1 MMIPRVF
8 PKMSTVRL
16 AAASLLAFAC
26 ASPFATRAADAEAP
40 LLNPL
45 FQDHAILQRDQP
57 TRVWG
62 DAKAGD
68 RVTVTF
74 AGKKVT
80 AKADAK
86 GHWETSL
93 PASPAGGPYVLTAKT
108 GGGHEQTISDVL
120 VGDVWLCSGQSN
132 MVLQVKRSLDA
143 RAEVQN
149 ASNDRIRMLTVDN
162 VSSVTPLDSIP
173 ATDHWLKTTPENV
186 PEFSAACYFFAR
198 ELQKTVDVPMGLVV
212 AAWGGSRIQPWMSAQ
227 ALRKVGGYD
236 APLDLL
242 ELYAKDRTK
251 AGEQLDAQW
260 RAWWHSRPGVAA
272 SDEPWNPAHITQEGW
287 QPAPL
292 DKGAWQRWGK
302 PELANFTG
310 TVWYRTVVT
319 LTAAQAAQAATLHL
333 STVNEADQ
341 TWVNGRWVGT
351 TYGGDPRSYAIPSG
365 VLHEGENPVAIN
377 VLNTYRDGGLYG
389 DASQRALHLADG
401 GTVSLADHWQY
412 RAVPSSYG
420 PPPSVPWQSTQG
432 LSTIYNGMIAPLGD
446 FTFRGALWYQ
456 GESNTSDPSHYQ
468 ALLEALRSDFRA
480 RFGAQLPL
488 LIVQLAGYGA
498 APTHPQ
504 ESGTAGIREAQRL
517 AADDDARSA
526 LAVTVD
532 IGERTDIHPANKQ
545 ELGRRLAR
553 AARHVIYGD
562 TGLPPSG
569 PVPASVQRDGDAVS
583 VRFKDVT
590 DALVVYGAD
599 HPVGFELCTAQEDSC
614 RYADA
619 DVHGDTV
626 TLHASL
632 PAADIAR
639 VRYCWADSPVC
650 TLYDRAGLPAGP
662 FESPVTSHRS
672 AQESRP

>member
-1 MMIPRVF
+1 MMIHRVF
-8 PKMSTVRL
+8 RRVSL
-16 AAASLLAFAC
+16 ACLTAATLAC
-26 ASPFATRAADAEAP
+26 ASPLALGAEAS

-45 FQDHAILQRDQP
+45 FQDHAVLQRDQP
-57 TRVWG
+57 NHVWG
-62 DAKAGD
+62 DASAGD
-68 RVTVTF
+68 RVTVSF
-74 AGKKVT
+74 AGKKAT
-80 AKADAK
+80 AKADAQ
-86 GHWETSL
+86 GHWEVSL
-93 PASPAGGPYVLTAKT
+93 PAVAAGGPYALAASVT
-108 GGGHEQTISDVL
+108 GGATQTINDVL

-132 MVLQVKRSLDA
+132 MVLQVKRALDA
-143 RAEVQN
+143 RSEVQN

-162 VSSVTPLDSIP
+162 VSSVTPLERIP
-173 ATDHWLKTTPENV
+173 ATDHWLKTTPETV

-212 AAWGGSRIQPWMSAQ
+212 AAWGGSRIQPWMSAG

-236 APLDLL
+236 GPLDLL
-242 ELYAKDRTK
+242 ELYAKDRQK
-251 AGEQLDAQW
+251 AGEQWDKQW
-260 RAWWHSRPGVAA
+260 RAWWHSRPGVTAD
-272 SDEPWNPAHITQEGW
+272 DEPWNPAHITQAGW
-287 QPAPL
+287 QAAPL

-310 TVWYRTVVT
+310 TVWYRTVVK

-351 TYGGDPRSYAIPSG
+351 TYGGDPRSYAISPG
-365 VLHEGENPVAIN
+365 ALHEGDNLVAIN

-389 DASQRALHLADG
+389 DAAQRALHLADG
-401 GTVSLADHWQY
+401 STVSLADGWQY
-412 RAVPSSYG
+412 RVVPSSYG

-446 FTFRGALWYQ
+446 FVFRGALWYQ
-456 GESNTSDPSHYQ
+456 GESNTSDPTHYQ
-468 ALLEALRSDFRA
+468 ALLEALRNDFRA
-480 RFGAQLPL
+480 RFGVHLPM

-498 APTHPQ
+498 PQTHPV

-517 AADDDARSA
+517 AVADDPNSA
-526 LAVTVD
+526 LAVAVD

-553 AARHVIYGD
+553 AARHLIYGEKN
-562 TGLPPSG
+562 LPPSG
-569 PVPASVQRDGDAVS
+569 PVPVSVQRDGDAVRVHFS
-583 VRFKDVT
+583 DVT
-590 DALVVYGAD
+590 DALIVYGAN
-599 HPVGFELCTAQEDSC
+599 HPAGFELCGAQTDSC

-626 TLHASL
+626 TLHADL
-632 PAADIAR
+632 PAADITR

-650 TLYDRAGLPAGP
+650 MLYDHAGLPAGP
-662 FESPVTSHRS
+662 FEMPVNRAT
-672 AQESRP
+672 QERKP

>member
-1 MMIPRVF
+1 MMPGRAL
-8 PKMSTVRL
+8 PPLSAARL
-16 AAASLLAFAC
+16 IAAMLAFAC
-26 ASPFATRAADAEAP
+26 ITPVAHAAAQEPP

-57 TRVWG
+57 NHVWG
-62 DAKAGD
+62 HAPAGE
-68 RVTVTF
+68 RVGVTF
-74 AGKKVT
+74 AGKKAT
-80 AKADAK
+80 ARADAS
-86 GHWETSL
+86 GRWETTL
-93 PASPAGGPYVLTAKT
+93 PAVAAGGPYELTAKASS
-108 GGGHEQTISDVL
+108 GAAQTISDVL

-149 ASNDRIRMLTVDN
+149 ASNDRIRMITVDN
-162 VSSVTPLDSIP
+162 VASVTPLDSIP
-173 ATDHWLKTTPENV
+173 ASDHWLKTTPETI

-212 AAWGGSRIQPWMSAQ
+212 AAWGGSRIQPWMSAP

-242 ELYAKDRTK
+242 ELYARDRQK
-251 AGEQLDAQW
+251 AGEQWDAQW
-260 RAWWHSRPGVAA
+260 RAWWHGRPGVAA
-272 SDEPWNPAHITQEGW
+272 NDEPWNPAQLTQPGW
-287 QPAPL
+287 QAAPL

-302 PELANFTG
+302 PELASFTG
-310 TVWYRTVVT
+310 TVWYRTVVK
-319 LTAAQAAQAATLHL
+319 LTAAQAAQTATLQL

-351 TYGGDPRSYAIPSG
+351 TYGGDPRSYAIPAG
-365 VLHEGENPVAIN
+365 VLHEGDNLVAIN

-389 DASQRALHLADG
+389 DPAQRALHLADG
-401 GTVSLADHWQY
+401 SSVSLADHWQY

-446 FTFRGALWYQ
+446 FVFRGALWYQ
-456 GESNTSDPSHYQ
+456 GESNTSDPTHYQ
-468 ALLEALRSDFRA
+468 ALLEALRNDFRA
-480 RFGAQLPL
+480 RFGAQLPM
-488 LIVQLAGYGA
+488 LIIQLAGYGA

-504 ESGTAGIREAQRL
+504 ESDSAAIREAQRL
-517 AADDDARSA
+517 AAADDPHSG
-526 LAVTVD
+526 LAVAVD
-532 IGERTDIHPANKQ
+532 IGERSDIHPANKQ

-553 AARHVIYGD
+553 AARHVIYGESK
-562 TGLPPSG
+562 LPPSG
-569 PVPASVQRDGDAVS
+569 PVPAAIQREGDAIS
-583 VRFKDVT
+583 VRFKDVI

-599 HPVGFELCTAQEDSC
+599 HPVGFELCGEQRDSC
-614 RYADA
+614 HYADA
-619 DVHGDTV
+619 DVRGDTV

-632 PAADIAR
+632 PAAAIAR

-650 TLYDRAGLPAGP
+650 TLYDGSGLPAGP
-662 FESPVTSHRS
+662 FELPVTSNRS

>member
-1 MMIPRVF
+1 MMIHRVF
-8 PKMSTVRL
+8 PTAGAVRVV
-16 AAASLLAFAC
+16 AAMALAC
-26 ASPFATRAADAEAP
+26 ASPLAASADAS

-57 TRVWG
+57 THVWG
-62 DAKAGD
+62 DAKAGE
-68 RVTVTF
+68 RVTVSF
-74 AGKKVT
+74 AGKQAT
-80 AKADAK
+80 ARADAG
-86 GHWETSL
+86 GHWQVSL
-93 PASPAGGPYVLTAKT
+93 PAVAAGGPYTLTASAGAGT
-108 GGGHEQTISDVL
+108 TQTISDVL

-143 RAEVQN
+143 RSEVQN

-162 VSSVTPLDSIP
+162 VSSVTPLDRIP
-173 ATDHWLKTTPENV
+173 STDHWLKTTPENV

-212 AAWGGSRIQPWMSAQ
+212 AAWGGSRIQPWMSMQ

-236 APLDLL
+236 GPLDLL
-242 ELYAKDRTK
+242 ELYTRDRQQ
-251 AGEQLDAQW
+251 AGEQWDRQW
-260 RAWWHSRPGVAA
+260 RAWWHSRPDVGAD
-272 SDEPWNPAHITQEGW
+272 DEPWNPAHVTQQGW

-310 TVWYRTVVT
+310 TVWYRTVVK
-319 LTAAQAAQAATLHL
+319 LTAAQAEQAATLQL

-351 TYGGDPRSYAIPSG
+351 TYGGDPRAYAIPAG
-365 VLHEGENPVAIN
+365 VLHEGDNLVVIN

-389 DASQRALHLADG
+389 DASQRALRFTDG
-401 GTVSLADHWQY
+401 SAVSLADHWQY
-412 RAVPSSYG
+412 RVVPSSDG

-432 LSTIYNGMIAPLGD
+432 LTTIYNGMIAPLGD
-446 FTFRGALWYQ
+446 FVFRGALWYQ
-456 GESNTSDPSHYQ
+456 GESNTSDPGHYQ
-468 ALLEALRSDFRA
+468 ALLEALRNDFRA
-480 RFGAQLPL
+480 RFGARLPM

-498 APTHPQ
+498 APTHPI

-517 AADDDARSA
+517 AAADDANSG
-526 LAVTVD
+526 LAVAVD

-553 AARHVIYGD
+553 AARHVIYGEKD
-562 TGLPPSG
+562 LAPSG
-569 PVPASVQRDGDAVS
+569 PVPASARRDGDTVN
-583 VRFKDVT
+583 VRFRDVT
-590 DALVVYGAD
+590 DALIVYGAN
-599 HPVGFELCTAQEDSC
+599 HPVGFELCGLQAGSC
-614 RYADA
+614 HYADA

-626 TLHASL
+626 TLHADL
-632 PAADIAR
+632 PAADIAH

-650 TLYDRAGLPAGP
+650 TLYDKSGLPAGP
-662 FESPVTSHRS
+662 FDLPVNRS
-672 AQESRP
+672 SQESHP